1 MISIRSAKAA
11 DLEKIRALNIRCLPE
26 NYPKPFWREAFNGG
40 HPHLV
45 ATAGQSSK
53 IVGYIV
59 TMIHESKLIV
69 YSFAVAQS
77 HRRRGIGRQLIEKC
91 LELLQEPLYLQVR
104 TDNEAALK
112 LYRNVG
118 FTVTKTLPRFYRDG
132 GDAFEMLFLP
142 KA

>member
-1 MISIRSAKAA
+1 
-11 DLEKIRALNIRCLPE
+11 
-26 NYPKPFWREAFNGG
+26 
-40 HPHLV
+40 
-45 ATAGQSSK
+45 
-53 IVGYIV
+53 
-59 TMIHESKLIV
+59 V

-104 TDNEAALK
+104 IDNEAALK

-118 FTVTKTLPRFYRDG
+118 FTVTKTLPRFYRDD